1 MGRMNTIMAAAVLA
15 TAFAGPAG
23 AETWARFSSTDRTA
37 YLVDLDTLTPTDDG
51 AAAIRLARVPAAGD
65 TGDLSHETEVV
76 MVRCADRQAQSGAT
90 VSYGPTGEE
99 TDRYTEETPWET
111 PSANSLYGLLLG
123 FSCDDTRPAQVT
135 PYPTVQAFIAGGRK
149 G

>member
-1 MGRMNTIMAAAVLA
+1 MGRMTTIMAATAFA
-15 TAFAGPAG
+15 TAFAAPAT

-37 YLVDLDTLTPTDDG
+37 YLVDLDTLTPTEG
-51 AAAIRLARVPAAGD
+51 AATIRLARVPAGGD
-65 TGDLSHETEVV
+65 IGDLSHETETV
-76 MVRCADRQAQSGAT
+76 MVRCADRQVQSGAT

-99 TDRYTEETPWET
+99 ADRYTEETPWET

-135 PYPTVQAFIAGGRK
+135 PYPTIQAFIAGGRK

>member
-1 MGRMNTIMAAAVLA
+1 MGRMTTIMTTAALA
-15 TAFAGPAG
+15 MVFAGPAG

-37 YLVDLDTLTPTDDG
+37 YLVDLDSLTPTDG
-51 AAAIRLARVPAAGD
+51 AATIRLARVPAQGD
-65 TGDLSHETEVV
+65 AGDLSHETEVV

-90 VSYGPTGEE
+90 VAYGPTGEE

-111 PSANSLYGLLLG
+111 PSATSLYGLLLG

-135 PYPTVQAFIAGGRK
+135 RYPTIQAFIAGGRK

>member
-1 MGRMNTIMAAAVLA
+1 MGRVTTIISGMVLA
-15 TAFAGPAG
+15 TAFAAPAG

-37 YLVDLDTLTPTDDG
+37 YLVDLDSLMPTDG
-51 AAAIRLARVPAAGD
+51 AATIRLARVPAAGD
-65 TGDLSHETEVV
+65 TGDLSHEAEVV

-90 VSYGPTGEE
+90 VTYGPTGEE
-99 TDRYTEETPWET
+99 VDRYTEETPWET

-135 PYPTVQAFIAGGRK
+135 PYPTIQAFIAGGRK